1 MEDLKNQTEITEE
14 IKEEAQEVQDDN
26 QAESAVVEDIK
37 ESDEVKEDVKV
48 EEPKE
53 EMISLTKSEFE
64 QRLNNKFIEGQRK
77 ANKSGSDEYKAQ
89 LDQANAR
96 IKELEQELTAHKN
109 ILKMDEL
116 AIEKDK
122 QEDLLAI
129 IKGKGLE
136 LNEATISEEASKHP
150 EWKKKAETSGISQ
163 LGQTKDISEN
173 ERIRIEN
180 QKKKDRAAFGLK

>member
-1 MEDLKNQTEITEE
+1 MEDLKNQAEITEQ
-14 IKEEAQEVQDDN
+14 IEEAKDVQDDN

-37 ESDEVKEDVKV
+37 ESDEVKEDIK

-53 EMISLTKSEFE
+53 EIISLTKSEFE